1 MYGDDYEY
9 ANSRLAGTVVR
20 HEGEPFFV
28 ENVLEGMTVVGAYL
42 LDLSDIT
49 EVGFRELNLK
59 PVPLGMCNTEESV
72 AYLSRLPMRRDWK
85 QGLRKGNFVSMFG
98 PDAALI
104 SPDHL
109 RNTIIGK
116 YPTFDR
122 ALDHVAHG
130 FPAAWHRDWYLFK
143 NEVRYKSFGKVGCL
157 KDGNPILIKDYEYL
171 QESLQESL

>member
-28 ENVLEGMTVVGAYL
+28 ESVTEGMVVIGAYL

-59 PVPLGMCNTEESV
+59 PVSLGMCNTPEGV

-98 PDAALI
+98 PHAELI
-104 SPDHL
+104 GPLSL
-109 RNTIIGK
+109 RDTIIGN
-116 YPTFDR
+116 YPTFQEAKEND
-122 ALDHVAHG
+122 LKG
-130 FPAAWHRDWYLFK
+130 TPTAWCPSWAIKEGHLI
-143 NEVRYKSFGKVGCL
+143 YKSIGVVGKL
-157 KDGNPILIKDYEYL
+157 HKDQLILDKDFQYL